1 MNQNPLKPKL
11 AAVAVFFSIFLLL
24 FFFTLYNTQVIHGSE
39 YQIQSRTSNATT
51 QQVRAARGIITD
63 RNGKLLVG
71 NRLTYTL
78 TLSGDAFSDDA
89 QANDAIARLV
99 RLCQDND
106 TVWNDSLPISM
117 EPPFQYITVSS
128 SGNEAFSD
136 FLKTKNVASAG
147 EGTLPAPQ
155 VIARL
160 RVLFGIPSGL
170 SDREA
175 RQIIGVRYELTL
187 QPSYLF
193 ANDVSV
199 ALISQIVDGHFPGV
213 TADTASAR
221 EYYTPYAAHILGR
234 ISRIYAED
242 WDKYKDLGYSMNA
255 LVGSSGTEAAFES
268 YLHGTDGTR
277 LITTDENGRI
287 TGELYTVPPK
297 PGNAVA
303 LTLDIDLQRDVEET
317 LGRTIDAMIEEDGIQ
332 RGGGAVVMKVGTG
345 EVLALASYPT
355 FDLAHFDQIYS
366 DLLDD
371 PRLPMFNRA
380 TDGIYA
386 PGSTFKPCTAVAA
399 LESGIITP
407 TSKILTKGIYT
418 YYAYPQP
425 TCWIYGMYH
434 GTHGSI
440 NVSTALTVSCNYFF
454 FEVGRLMG
462 IDTLTDYATQF
473 GLGQHTGIEIGDSAG
488 ALASPEY
495 AAEHDLEWTDG
506 QTLTAAIG
514 QSYNLFT
521 PLQLANYTAT
531 LASGGEHY
539 RAHLLKDV
547 KAYDNSSLVFVCDEE
562 PLNVV
567 EMSESTKQAVRLGM
581 RNLVLHGNISSLFTR
596 CIVPAAAKT
605 GTAQVGTEINN
616 GVLVAYAPYDNP
628 EIAVAVV
635 IEKGGGGYYLGNT
648 VVDIINSY
656 FSRDGS
662 TADTVGENTLLK

>member
-1 MNQNPLKPKL
+1 MNHNPLKPKL
-11 AAVAVFFSIFLLL
+11 AAVAVFFSLFLLV
-24 FFFTLYNTQVIHGSE
+24 FVATLYNTQIIHGTE
-39 YQIQSRTSNATT
+39 YQAQSRTSNTTT
-51 QQVRAARGIITD
+51 QEVYASRGIITD

-78 TLSGDAFSDDA
+78 TLSADAFSDDA
-89 QANDAIARLV
+89 QANDLISRLI
-99 RLCQDND
+99 RLCGEND
-106 TVWNDSLPISM
+106 TVWNDSLPISA
-117 EPPFQYITVSS
+117 EPPFQYLSASS
-128 SGNEAFSD
+128 SADKAFAA
-136 FLKTKNVASAG
+136 FLKENNITRTG
-147 EGTLPAPQ
+147 EGTLPAAQ

-160 RVLFGIPSGL
+160 RVLFGIPSHL
-170 SDREA
+170 SDLEA
-175 RQIIGVRYELTL
+175 RQIIGVRYELSL

-193 ANDVSV
+193 AGDVPV
-199 ALISQIVDGHFPGV
+199 ALISQIVDGQFPGV
-213 TADTASAR
+213 TTGTASAR

-242 WDKYKDLGYSMNA
+242 WDKYRELGYSMNA
-255 LVGSSGTEAAFES
+255 LVGSSGVEAAFEN

-287 TGELYTVPPK
+287 TGELYSVPPQ

-317 LGRTIDAMIEEDGIQ
+317 LGRTIDAMIASDGIQ
-332 RGGGAVVMKVGTG
+332 RGGGAAVIKVGTG

-355 FDLAHFDQIYS
+355 YDLAHFDQIYN
-366 DLLDD
+366 DLLED

-380 TDGIYA
+380 TDGAYA

-399 LESGIITP
+399 LESGIISPST
-407 TSKILTKGIYT
+407 TIRTKGIYT

-425 TCWIYGMYH
+425 TCWIYGMY
-434 GTHGSI
+434 GGNHGSI
-440 NVSTALTVSCNYFF
+440 NVSQALTVSCNYFF

-462 IDTLTDYATQF
+462 IETLDNYATQF

-506 QTLTAAIG
+506 QTLTASIG

-547 KAYDNSSLVFVCDEE
+547 KTYDNSQLVMVCDED

-581 RNLVLHGNISSLFTR
+581 RNLVLHGSISSLFTR

-656 FSRDGS
+656 FARDDS
-662 TADTVGENTLLK
+662 TAVTAGENTLLK

>member
-1 MNQNPLKPKL
+1 MNENPLKTKL
-11 AAVAVFFSIFLLL
+11 VAVSVFFSLFLLL
-24 FFFTLYNTQVIHGSE
+24 FFFTLYNTQIVHGSE
-39 YQIQSRTSNATT
+39 YQTQSRTSNATT
-51 QQVRAARGIITD
+51 ETVRAARGVITD

-78 TLSGDAFSDDA
+78 TLDGGAFSDDA
-89 QANDAIARLV
+89 QANEAISRLI
-99 RLCQDND
+99 RLCEDND
-106 TVWNDSLPISM
+106 TAWNDSLPISA
-117 EPPFQYITVSS
+117 ETPFQYTGGTSAS
-128 SGNEAFSD
+128 ETLTA
-136 FLKTKNVASAG
+136 FLKDKKLSTAG

-160 RVLFGIPSGL
+160 RTHFGIPSGL
-170 SDREA
+170 SDRQA
-175 RQIIGVRYELTL
+175 RQIIGVRYELARST
-187 QPSYLF
+187 SYLF
-193 ANDVSV
+193 ADDVSV
-199 ALISQIVDGHFPGV
+199 ALISQIVDGQLPGV
-213 TADTASAR
+213 TAGTSSAR
-221 EYYTPYAAHILGR
+221 EYYTNCAAHILGR

-242 WDKYKDLGYSMNA
+242 WDKYKALGYSMNA

-277 LITTDENGRI
+277 VITTDETGRI
-287 TGELYTVPPK
+287 TGELYTTPPQ

-303 LTLDIDLQRDVEET
+303 LTLDIDLQRDVEEA
-317 LGRTIDAMIEEDGIQ
+317 LGSTIDAMIEEDGIA
-332 RGGGAVVMKVGTG
+332 RGGGAAVIKVGTG

-355 FDLAHFDQIYS
+355 FDLANFDQIYN
-366 DLLDD
+366 DLLED

-380 TDGIYA
+380 TDGTYA

-399 LESGIITP
+399 LESGIISP
-407 TSKILTKGIYT
+407 TSTIHTKGIYT

-434 GTHGSI
+434 GNHGTI
-440 NVSTALTVSCNYFF
+440 NVSQALTVSCNYFF

-462 IDTLTDYATQF
+462 IDTLADYATQF

-495 AAEHDLEWTDG
+495 AASHDLEWTDG

-531 LASGGEHY
+531 LADGGNHY
-539 RAHLLKDV
+539 RVHLLKDV
-547 KAYDNSSLVFVCDEE
+547 KTYDNSQLVFVCDED

-567 EMSESTKQAVRLGM
+567 EMSEGTKQAVRLGM
-581 RNLVLHGNISSLFTR
+581 RNLVLHGSISSLFTR

-616 GVLVAYAPYDNP
+616 GVFVAYAPYDDP

-662 TADTVGENTLLK
+662 TAAIVGENTLLK

>member
-11 AAVAVFFSIFLLL
+11 AAVAVFFSLFLLL
-24 FFFTLYNTQVIHGSE
+24 FFFTLYNTQIIHGSE
-39 YQIQSRTSNATT
+39 YRIESETSNATT
-51 QQVRAARGIITD
+51 QEVTASRGILTD
-63 RNGKLLVG
+63 RNGKVLVG

-78 TLSGDAFSDDA
+78 TLSGKDFADDA
-89 QANDAIARLV
+89 QANDAISRLLQ
-99 RLCQDND
+99 LCRDNGVTWND
-106 TVWNDSLPISM
+106 TFPM
-117 EPPFQYITVSS
+117 TKRAPFQFVYFSS
-128 SGNEAFSD
+128 SDEEAFAD
-136 FLKTKNVASAG
+136 FLKAKKLSSTGVGSM
-147 EGTLPAPQ
+147 TAPQ
-155 VIARL
+155 LLSRL
-160 RVLFGIPSGL
+160 RGVFGIPSSL
-170 SDREA
+170 SDEEA
-175 RQIIGVRYELTL
+175 RQIIGVRYELSL
-187 QPSYLF
+187 HSSYLF
-193 ANDVSV
+193 AQDVSV
-199 ALISQIVDGHFPGV
+199 AMISQIVDGQYAGV
-213 TADTASAR
+213 TAGTSTAR
-221 EYYTPYAAHILGR
+221 VYNTPYAAHILGR

-242 WDKYKDLGYSMNA
+242 WDKYKDLGYSMDA
-255 LVGSSGTEAAFES
+255 LVGSSGVEAAFES
-268 YLHGTDGTR
+268 YLHGTNGTR
-277 LITTDENGRI
+277 LITTDQTGRI
-287 TGELYTVPPK
+287 TGELYTKPPK
-297 PGNAVA
+297 PGNTVA

-317 LGRTIDAMIEEDGIQ
+317 LGRTIEDMIAEDGLQ
-332 RGGGAVVMKVGTG
+332 RGGGAAVIKVGTG

-355 FDLAHFDQIYS
+355 FDLANFDKIYS
-366 DLLDD
+366 SLLED

-380 TDGIYA
+380 TDGLYA

-399 LESGIITP
+399 LETGIIEPSSIIHTQ
-407 TSKILTKGIYT
+407 GIYT
-418 YYAYPQP
+418 YYPYPQP
-425 TCWIYGMYH
+425 TCWIYGQSRGNH
-434 GTHGSI
+434 GNI
-440 NVSTALTVSCNYFF
+440 NVSQAITVSCNYFF

-462 IDTLTDYATQF
+462 ISTLADYATQF

-495 AAEHDLEWTDG
+495 AAAHDLEWTDG

-547 KAYDNSSLVFVCDEE
+547 KTYDNSELVFVCDEE

-567 EMSESTKQAVRLGM
+567 SMSESTKQAVRLGM

-596 CIVPAAAKT
+596 CVVPAAAKT

-648 VVDIINSY
+648 VVDILNSY
-656 FSRDGS
+656 FSRDDS
-662 TADTVGENTLLK
+662 TAETVGENTLLK

>member
-11 AAVAVFFSIFLLL
+11 AAVAVFFSLFLLL
-24 FFFTLYNTQVIHGSE
+24 FFFTLYNTQIVHGSE
-39 YQIQSRTSNATT
+39 YQAQSRTSNATT
-51 QQVRAARGIITD
+51 QTVRAARGVITD
-63 RNGKLLVG
+63 RNGRLLVG

-78 TLSGDAFSDDA
+78 TLSGESFADDA
-89 QANDAIARLV
+89 QANETISRLI

-106 TVWNDSLPISM
+106 TVWNDYLPISA
-117 EPPFQYITVSS
+117 ETPFQYISDKESLT
-128 SGNEAFSD
+128 AF
-136 FLKTKNVASAG
+136 LREKKIINAG
-147 EGTLPAPQ
+147 ELTPPAPQ
-155 VIARL
+155 VIDRL
-160 RVLFGIPSGL
+160 RTFFGIPSHY
-170 SDREA
+170 SDQEA
-175 RQIIGVRYELTL
+175 RQLVGARYELAL
-187 QPSYLF
+187 HDSYLF
-193 ANDVSV
+193 ADDVSV
-199 ALISQIVDGHFPGV
+199 ALISQIVDGQFQGV

-242 WDKYKDLGYSMNA
+242 WDKYKELGYSMNA
-255 LVGSSGTEAAFES
+255 LVGSSGVEAAFES

-277 LITTDENGRI
+277 LITTDDTGRI
-287 TGELYTVPPK
+287 TGELYTDPPK

-317 LGRTIDAMIEEDGIQ
+317 LGRTIDAMIAEDGIP
-332 RGGGAVVMKVGTG
+332 RGGGAAVIKVGTG

-355 FDLAHFDQIYS
+355 FDLANFDQIYN

-399 LESGIITP
+399 LESGVIAPSSTIH
-407 TSKILTKGIYT
+407 TKGIYT

-425 TCWIYGMYH
+425 TCWIYGQSGGNH
-434 GTHGSI
+434 GVI
-440 NVSTALTVSCNYFF
+440 NVSQALTVSCNYFF

-462 IDTLTDYATQF
+462 IDTLADYATQF

-488 ALASPEY
+488 ALACPEY
-495 AAEHDLEWTDG
+495 AESHDLEWTDG

-531 LASGGEHY
+531 LADGGARY

-547 KAYDNSSLVFVCDEE
+547 KTYDNSELVFVCDED

-567 EMSESTKQAVRLGM
+567 EMSEGTKQAVRLGM

-605 GTAQVGTEINN
+605 GTAQVGTAINN
-616 GVLVAYAPYDNP
+616 GVLVAYAPYDDP

-662 TADTVGENTLLK
+662 TAAIAGENTLLK

>member
-11 AAVAVFFSIFLLL
+11 AAVAVFFSAFLLL
-24 FFFTLYNTQVIHGSE
+24 FFFTLYNTQIVHGSE
-39 YQIQSRTSNATT
+39 YRAQSRISNATT
-51 QQVRAARGIITD
+51 QQVAAARGVITD

-78 TLSGDAFSDDA
+78 TLSGGSFDDDA
-89 QANDAIARLV
+89 QANDTIIRLLQ
-99 RLCQDND
+99 LCRDND
-106 TVWNDSLPISM
+106 IAWNDTLPVSR
-117 EPPFQYITVSS
+117 ETPFVYLSTALDNDDFT
-128 SGNEAFSD
+128 G
-136 FLKTKNVASAG
+136 FLKSQKYVHAG
-147 EGTLPAPQ
+147 KFNLTATRLMEQLRADWGLPA
-155 VIARL
+155 
-160 RVLFGIPSGL
+160 SL
-170 SDREA
+170 SDEEA
-175 RQIIGVRYELTL
+175 RQIIGVRYELAAHSSCL
-187 QPSYLF
+187 L
-193 ANDVSV
+193 ADDVSV
-199 ALISQIVDGHFPGV
+199 ALISQIVDGQYPGV
-213 TADTASAR
+213 SVGTSTVR
-221 EYYTPYAAHILGR
+221 TYYTPYAAHVLGR

-242 WDKYKDLGYSMNA
+242 WDRYKDLGYSMNA
-255 LVGSSGTEAAFES
+255 LVGSSGAEAAFES

-277 LITTDENGRI
+277 LITTDEDGRV
-287 TGELYTVPPK
+287 TGELYAKTPQ
-297 PGNAVA
+297 PGHTVA
-303 LTLDIDLQRDVEET
+303 LSLDIDFQQDVEET
-317 LGRTIDAMIEEDGIQ
+317 LARTIEDMIAEDGIQ
-332 RGGGAVVMKVGTG
+332 RGGAAAVVKVGTG

-355 FDLAHFDQIYS
+355 YDLANFNNIYNE
-366 DLLDD
+366 LLED

-380 TDGIYA
+380 TDGTYA

-399 LESGIITP
+399 LESGVINPSSIIH
-407 TSKILTKGIYT
+407 TKGIYT

-425 TCWIYGMYH
+425 TCWIYGQNGGNH
-434 GTHGSI
+434 GNI
-440 NVSTALTVSCNYFF
+440 NVSQAITVSCNYFF

-462 IDTLTDYATQF
+462 IDTLDDYATQF

-488 ALASPEY
+488 ALASPTY
-495 AAEHDLEWTDG
+495 AEAHNLDWTDG

-539 RAHLLKDV
+539 QAHLLKDV
-547 KAYDNSSLVFVCDEE
+547 KTYDNSELVYVWDEE

-567 EMSESTKQAVRLGM
+567 EMSESTQQAVRVGM

-616 GVLVAYAPYDNP
+616 GVLVAYAPYDDP

-648 VVDIINSY
+648 VVDILNSY
-656 FSRDGS
+656 FSRDDS
-662 TADTVGENTLLK
+662 TAEIVGENTLLK